1 MSGLNTLIEQLKSNT
16 FPEEKSYRQY
26 LASTFSDSL
35 PFFLWIYLGLSD
47 LLYLPWC
54 AITLAHLIGAEYCYD
69 INKNGDNKDFFKRMT
84 CLSEFT
90 SRHLG
95 FYTLLITLTL
105 IGFIKLMTPLIF
117 ESYLSEITLY
127 NMLAASFL
135 IIIWQF
141 IRYWYIGKQLRKIA

>member
-16 FPEEKSYRQY
+16 FPEKESYRQY

-69 INKNGDNKDFFKRMT
+69 INKNGDNKDFFKANDMSIRVHIK
-84 CLSEFT
+84 T
-90 SRHLG
+90 SGLLCSTYNT
-95 FYTLLITLTL
+95 YTNRIH
-105 IGFIKLMTPLIF
+105 
-117 ESYLSEITLY
+117 
-127 NMLAASFL
+127 
-135 IIIWQF
+135 
-141 IRYWYIGKQLRKIA
+141 